1 MKEKTINLI
10 LFDTF
15 LTLKKVRF
23 WGEREIKKKNFEN
36 KKINFEN
43 KLKKYSL

>member
-1 MKEKTINLI
+1 MKEKTIVLI

-23 WGEREIKKKNFEN
+23 WGEREIKKKNFE
-36 KKINFEN
+36 KKKKNFE
-43 KLKKYSL
+43 KK

>member
-1 MKEKTINLI
+1 MKEKTIVLI

-23 WGEREIKKKNFEN
+23 WGEREIKKKNIKN
-36 KKINFEN
+36 KKINFKN
-43 KLKKYSL
+43 K